1 MKQIELYI
9 LRRMATLTFWSLIAA
24 TLLVLTTQV
33 LLRINVLTTTGQA
46 FSAFLKLSGA
56 LIPSVMV
63 IVVPFALLVGV
74 AQILWSLNSDSELVV
89 MEAAGAGPN
98 TVFRPVLVL
107 SLAMSVF
114 VVGIGNF
121 VEPWANR
128 KVYSILAEASA
139 DLFSVAVRSGSFQKL
154 DTGLHVQINEMLPGG
169 EFGGI
174 FLSDM
179 RAEGKELVYFAKRG
193 SIQQI
198 GTEKLLLLVDG
209 QVQQRSAGSRQISMV
224 TFSSY
229 ALDLSAY
236 LPTANGAAR
245 RPREQETSYLLNP
258 DPNDYYVKELPHVFK
273 EEVVQRLSAWMY
285 PLAFGLIA
293 FVFLGKAHSHREEHL
308 LNVGLM
314 SLMAIG
320 LRGFG
325 FYSNDAAGRG
335 GAMEVLAYATPLA
348 VIVVFGGLA
357 VTGKSLRAPKAWLR
371 LNAAILDFAAERY
384 RRFLAWRAGRPE
396 TGTGGGRA

>member
-9 LRRMATLTFWSLIAA
+9 LRRMATLTFWSLVAA

-46 FSAFLKLSGA
+46 FSAFLKLSAA

-63 IVVPFALLVGV
+63 IVLPFALLVGV

-89 MEAAGAGPN
+89 MEAAGAGPG
-98 TVFRPVLVL
+98 TVFRPVLL
-107 SLAMSVF
+107 LALAMSFLTVA
-114 VVGIGNF
+114 VGNL

-128 KVYSILAEASA
+128 KLYDIIAEASA
-139 DLFSVAVRSGSFQKL
+139 DLFSVAVRSGNFQRL
-154 DTGLHVQINEMLPGG
+154 DNGLYVQINEMLPGG

-179 RAEGKELVYFAKRG
+179 RVEGKELVYFAKRG
-193 SIQQI
+193 SIQRI
-198 GTEKLLLLVDG
+198 GDDKLLLLLDG
-209 QVQQRSAGSRQISMV
+209 QVQQRSTGSNQISMV
-224 TFSSY
+224 TFTSY

-236 LPTANGAAR
+236 LPTSSGGVR
-245 RPREQETSYLLNP
+245 RPREQYTSYLLNP
-258 DPNDYYVKELPHVFK
+258 DPNDYYAKNLPYVMK
-273 EEVVQRLSAWMY
+273 EELVQRLTSWMY

-308 LNVGLM
+308 VNVGLM
-314 SLMAIG
+314 SMTAIG

-325 FYSNDAAGRG
+325 FYSTDAAGRG
-335 GAMEVLAYATPLA
+335 IVMEMLAYGVPLA
-348 VIVVFGGLA
+348 FIVVFGALA
-357 VTGKSLRAPKAWLR
+357 ITGRSLRAPKAWLR
-371 LNAAILDFAAERY
+371 LNGAILDFALERY
-384 RRFLAWRAGRPE
+384 RRFLAWRTGTKAGR
-396 TGTGGGRA
+396 A